1 MNRHKYLIVVLVD
14 IPNLFIKTP
23 KCRVR
28 MPTMYTKNLQHYSY
42 SAGINVYQ
50 SINNVTG
57 NRFVFHKI
65 TFGQHKKNDEKYK

>member
-1 MNRHKYLIVVLVD
+1 
-14 IPNLFIKTP
+14 
-23 KCRVR
+23 

-65 TFGQHKKNDEKYK
+65 TFGQHKKKEMMKNINEIKCKHMCRLLNYSNTEPVM